1 MPSVR
6 TRGSGYKLEHRQT
19 SMEHWNTLDLH
30 GGHGHGHPALD
41 VPAWSGVGLGGAR
54 GPCAD
59 LQESFLLAAVMK
71 KLDINEHCELY
82 NCFLPL
88 VILICLLPS
97 VFPALLHQCNHDA
110 KSLQL
115 PYVIPRIS
123 FAL

>member
-1 MPSVR
+1 MTQVSQ
-6 TRGSGYKLEHRQT
+6 RGCGVSSLEI
-19 SMEHWNTLDLH
+19 LDLH

-71 KLDINEHCELY
+71 KLDINEYCELY

-115 PYVIPRIS
+115 PYVITRIS
-123 FAL
+123 IAL